1 VSRHNAAMPDM
12 PKPRRLAEDPD
23 ARSVRWGWVLFAAWT
38 LVGGTLT
45 LREFQAGQHGAL
57 AVVLLA
63 PFWAAWCMWLAWRT
77 WVRVVPWLGYQAH
90 QRYQGNYYEFDGRQ
104 VRIWFAVTEL
114 WIAVDDVLD
123 ALGYEG
129 EARDVARIRAVA
141 GDDAVLRIEG
151 LRPWVFT
158 EAGLRLWLAR
168 RGGDIANRLDR
179 WFEIQVVAPFRKR
192 RLLDEQAQQRHEDTQ
207 SP

>member
-1 VSRHNAAMPDM
+1 M
-12 PKPRRLAEDPD
+12 
-23 ARSVRWGWVLFAAWT
+23 RWGWLLFAAWT
-38 LVGGTLT
+38 LVGGTLS

-57 AVVLLA
+57 SVVLLA

-77 WVRVVPWLGYQAH
+77 WVRVVPWLGYQPH
-90 QRYQGNYYEFDGRQ
+90 QRYHGNYYEFDGRQ

-179 WFEIQVVAPFRKR
+179 WFEQQVVAPFRKR
-192 RLLDEQAQQRHEDTQ
+192 RLLDEQAQQRHEDTR
-207 SP
+207 PP